1 MDTNILIS
9 DYLSGSYKIT
19 KDKIMS
25 NKSEINNLRS
35 KMEESILKGDD
46 YSIIYKLSTDLD
58 KLIMNYYREQNSFI
72 NEKTK

>member
-1 MDTNILIS
+1 
-9 DYLSGSYKIT
+9 
-19 KDKIMS
+19 MS